1 MCWADV
7 GLVKR
12 NSNNTIVVSIVVVS
26 LHTLSLKLVRNG
38 APYYEKVLHIVK
50 FWSICAR
57 VLTFENFCL
66 SVALCT
72 PCMSMVRWT
81 SSKTSE
87 ALCLRSVTHA
97 YTHTHTR
104 AHTHPTHTHTHTHT
118 NTHTHTHK
126 HTNKHTHA
134 HSHIHTKHTPRI
146 VARGYLSAFAVS
158 VEPERGRERERDEGT
173 TVRRE
178 RRARARARARASER
192 PRENGRES
200 ERQRKREGQ

>member
-118 NTHTHTHK
+118 YTHTHTHK
-126 HTNKHTHA
+126 HTYIHTQTTHNTQNT
-134 HSHIHTKHTPRI
+134 HTHIHTTHTQHPGYSRLHLGSVNSYVCVYVYTYACMCLSIYVYTSIYRI
-146 VARGYLSAFAVS
+146 FYLDI
-158 VEPERGRERERDEGT
+158 EDR
-173 TVRRE
+173 
-178 RRARARARARASER
+178 
-192 PRENGRES
+192 
-200 ERQRKREGQ
+200 